1 VLTPQRHTD
10 KIAVSTPQQHTDKI
24 AVCRLQWLV
33 AGPNL
38 FRIAIAVL
46 GSSCSKSR
54 QVMAAVE
61 ATVGQPDDDGGPEV
75 ITEVAPPSVEDDPGS
90 AFMNRLRSAAD
101 MTEDQ
106 LKQRAIEL
114 GSGRA
119 VAWPKTHSAMF
130 ELVLKLEASRA
141 LRDFP
146 IEEADA
152 VRARELRAS
161 KAALET
167 LVKNAKDSRIW
178 SA

>member
-1 VLTPQRHTD
+1 
-10 KIAVSTPQQHTDKI
+10 
-24 AVCRLQWLV
+24 
-33 AGPNL
+33 
-38 FRIAIAVL
+38 
-46 GSSCSKSR
+46 
-54 QVMAAVE
+54 MAAVE
-61 ATVGQPDDDGGPEV
+61 ATAGQPDDVDSEPEV

-114 GSGRA
+114 GSTHA

-130 ELVLKLEASRA
+130 EHVLQLECARA

-146 IEEADA
+146 IEAVA
-152 VRARELRAS
+152 VRARESRAS

-167 LVKNAKDSRIW
+167 LCGQREGFDQHEHA
-178 SA
+178 